1 MKKFASTLFMGLFLL
16 IANSLS
22 AQKFQHIKH
31 SNIKLEGS
39 IKYQD
44 GNIYQKDY
52 LLFIDMLKS
61 THPAFSDDIIHPFNI
76 DSITNVGYLLMKN
89 CDSKAYF
96 KKYIQSIFSLLN
108 DGHTE
113 VMPDIDYQLT
123 YLFSFITIGNDFYL
137 NLTSKNNANFIGK
150 RITKINH
157 TPVKEVLDNFKGSI
171 SYENNYHYYYVLSQR
186 LISLYY

>member
-61 THPAFSDDIIHPFNI
+61 THPAFADNILHPFNI
-76 DSITNVGYLLMKN
+76 DSIANIGYLQMKN
-89 CDSKAYF
+89 CDLKAYL
-96 KKYIQSIFSLLN
+96 KNIFN
-108 DGHTE
+108 
-113 VMPDIDYQLT
+113 P
-123 YLFSFITIGNDFYL
+123 FF
-137 NLTSKNNANFIGK
+137 
-150 RITKINH
+150 
-157 TPVKEVLDNFKGSI
+157 
-171 SYENNYHYYYVLSQR
+171 HY
-186 LISLYY
+186 